1 MLSDRELQVLALLA
15 NGNTSAETA
24 AGLGISKRTI
34 EDHVRHACAKL
45 GALNRVQAVALA
57 SKAGLIDPQPAASGR
72 YCNASM
78 NHGDVLRGPNA
89 SR

>member
-1 MLSDRELQVLALLA
+1 MLSERELQVLTLLA
-15 NGNTSAETA
+15 NGKTSAETA

-57 SKAGLIDPQPAASGR
+57 SKAGLIDPGQEHRA
-72 YCNASM
+72 
-78 NHGDVLRGPNA
+78 V
-89 SR
+89 